1 MKVLN
6 FGSLNIDYVYRVER
20 FALPGETIPALKME
34 RFCGGKGLN
43 QSVALARAGISVE
56 HAGCIGNDGD
66 FLIEELKKS
75 GVKTEQ
81 IRPLSSP
88 SGHAI
93 IQVDAKGENTILL
106 YPGANHKITREQIAH
121 TLEGYETGD
130 ILLLQNEVC
139 EIPYIMERAHQ
150 KGMKI
155 FFNPSPLTGE
165 VSRYPLHLVSCFLV
179 NNLEGAALAGAQGRD
194 KILNGIRKKFP
205 SAQIVLTLG
214 KEGACYDDGRALHFQ
229 PAFSVKAV
237 DTTAAGDTF
246 TGYFIAEL
254 LRGSEPEAI
263 LRCACGASALA
274 VSRMGA
280 APSIPIKEEVEN
292 FLHEHYAF

>member
-6 FGSLNIDYVYRVER
+6 FGSLNIDYVYQVER
-20 FALPGETIPALKME
+20 FALPGETIPSSKME

-43 QSVALARAGISVE
+43 QSVALARAGVSVS
-56 HAGCIGNDGD
+56 HAGCIGSDGE
-66 FLIEELKKS
+66 FLIKELETS
-75 GVKTEQ
+75 GVKTEK
-81 IRPLSSP
+81 ICVLPSS

-106 YPGANHKITREQIAH
+106 YPGANHQITCEQIDEA
-121 TLEGYETGD
+121 LMEYGSD
-130 ILLLQNEVC
+130 DVLLLQNEISK
-139 EIPYIMERAHQ
+139 IPYIMERAHE

-155 FFNPSPLTGE
+155 FFNPSPFTE
-165 VSRYPLHLVSCFLV
+165 AVFQYPLHLVSCFLV
-179 NNLEGAALAGAQGRD
+179 NRLEGVALSGEQDPD
-194 KILNGIRKKFP
+194 KILTGIRKRFP
-205 SAQIVLTLG
+205 EAQIVLTLG
-214 KEGACYDDGRALHFQ
+214 KEGAYYENRVSTFFQ
-229 PAFSVKAV
+229 PAFSVQTV

-254 LRGSEPEAI
+254 LHGSEPNAI

-280 APSIPIKEEVEN
+280 SPSIPTEKEVRA
-292 FLHEHYAF
+292 FLHVE